1 MDPGE
6 LSPADIPKY
15 ACPDLVTRPG
25 FWAKALPERLALRDT
40 VLAFW
45 ADRHGRIFYSIN
57 EGDPLLFHC
66 GVSVGGPLWAII
78 DIYGITQEVTLL
90 ESMFAESVGSSR
102 LSAARLSAYLP
113 QSNHDSANHSNNQ
126 LETNQAAAA
135 KIATLQ
141 LGNCHQ
147 LPPCSSSSSSSSR
160 GLQGIPPLLDT
171 DLHFHPVRGSDISLS
186 ADRLGCRDLNT
197 AGMQIVN
204 PQSRSVPSRHYYT
217 LPRTSAPHAGLILE
231 PPRFHPQTKGKNIR
245 LDSQLRRATRKNS
258 FCNGIAFS
266 QQPVRLYEKVRL
278 QLSGVHNGWSG
289 ALRFGFTSMDPG
301 ELSPADIPKY
311 ACPDLVTRPGF
322 WAKALPERLALRDT
336 VLAFWADRHGRI
348 FYSINEGDPLLF
360 HCGVSVGGPL
370 WAIIDIY
377 GITQEVTLLAGSA
390 QPDSAPTSPRA
401 TTTHYLPQS
410 NHDSANYSNNQL
422 ETNQA
427 AAAKIAT
434 LQLGNCHQLPPS
446 CSSSSSSS
454 RGLQGIP
461 PLLDTDLHFHPVRGS
476 DISLS
481 ADRTAACIHWLDS
494 SRTLLFTDRPLHVGE
509 TLFVEVGHL
518 GLPYFGAFL
527 FGVTSCDPGTLR
539 TSELPSDPEFLLDRK
554 EYWVVYKGFP
564 VPSPGDVLSFSLLP
578 SGEVHHGVN
587 GASRG
592 RLLCV
597 DTSQVLWAF
606 FSLHGAVNRLRIL
619 GSVQSSPSN
628 GSPRGTPDDSDSD
641 LAFSINRSSS
651 ASESSLV
658 TAPSSPLSPP
668 LSPAFSPPE
677 LPPGSK
683 NGECTVCFDQE
694 VDTVIYTCGH
704 MCLCN
709 ACGLKLKK
717 HINACCPICR
727 QPIKDVIKIYR
738 P

>member
-1 MDPGE
+1 MGNGESSLFSRPPCPELSFRLKGAQSLAVIGSDAVVNPQSRSVPSRHYYTLPRTSAPHAGLILEPPRFHPQTKGKNIRLDSQLRRATRKNSFCNGIAFSQRPVRLYEKVRLQLSGVHNGWSGALRFGFTSMDPGE
-6 LSPADIPKY
+6 LSPSDIPKY

-113 QSNHDSANHSNNQ
+113 QSNHDSANYSNNQ

-147 LPPCSSSSSSSSR
+147 LPPCCSSSSSSR
-160 GLQGIPPLLDT
+160 G
-171 DLHFHPVRGSDISLS
+171 
-186 ADRLGCRDLNT
+186 
-197 AGMQIVN
+197 M
-204 PQSRSVPSRHYYT
+204 
-217 LPRTSAPHAGLILE
+217 
-231 PPRFHPQTKGKNIR
+231 
-245 LDSQLRRATRKNS
+245 
-258 FCNGIAFS
+258 
-266 QQPVRLYEKVRL
+266 
-278 QLSGVHNGWSG
+278 
-289 ALRFGFTSMDPG
+289 
-301 ELSPADIPKY
+301 
-311 ACPDLVTRPGF
+311 
-322 WAKALPERLALRDT
+322 
-336 VLAFWADRHGRI
+336 
-348 FYSINEGDPLLF
+348 
-360 HCGVSVGGPL
+360 
-370 WAIIDIY
+370 
-377 GITQEVTLLAGSA
+377 
-390 QPDSAPTSPRA
+390 
-401 TTTHYLPQS
+401 
-410 NHDSANYSNNQL
+410 
-422 ETNQA
+422 
-427 AAAKIAT
+427 
-434 LQLGNCHQLPPS
+434 
-446 CSSSSSSS
+446 
-454 RGLQGIP
+454 RGLP

-494 SRTLLFTDRPLHVGE
+494 SQTLLFTDRPLHVGE

-539 TSELPSDPEFLLDRK
+539 TSELPSDPELLLDRK

-619 GSVQSSPSN
+619 GSMQSSPSN
-628 GSPRGTPDDSDSD
+628 GSHGGTPDDSDSD
-641 LAFSINRSSS
+641 LAFSVNRSSS

-668 LSPAFSPPE
+668 LSPAFCPPE

-727 QPIKDVIKIYR
+727 RPIKDVIKIYR